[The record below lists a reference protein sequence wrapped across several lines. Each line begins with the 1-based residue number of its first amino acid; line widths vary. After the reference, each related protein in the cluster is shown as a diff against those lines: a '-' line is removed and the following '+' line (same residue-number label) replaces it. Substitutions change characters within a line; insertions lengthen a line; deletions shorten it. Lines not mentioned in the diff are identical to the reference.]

1 MEFDFSWKP
10 VALTRGLTVDLPRP
24 WHSRLQPESPRQSH
38 NSTCSWPFRL
48 VPVQACATGPPDAA
62 RPVPGSGNF
71 SSLYY
76 PWGNEYTGGGNVN
89 QAFRP
94 NTGDTAQ
101 IRTFTMPS
109 SGHCGHFSK
118 RIQRNTPIG
127 LPCLAQIS
135 QSACRHTMSVYFE
148 NLHNKSQITKPNAC
162 TATAAHPLP
171 VQTKVQT
178 HVNESISL
186 QPSLNQP
193 SPNLNSFPYASPISR

>member
-1 MEFDFSWKP
+1 MTCHDP
-10 VALTRGLTVDLPRP
+10 GTAVYNPNLPGNRTTQLAVGPFASCLFRP
-24 WHSRLQPESPRQSH
+24 
-38 NSTCSWPFRL
+38 
-48 VPVQACATGPPDAA
+48 A
-62 RPVPGSGNF
+62 RPDRPTPPGLCLAAAIF

>member
-1 MEFDFSWKP
+1 MTCHDPGTAVYNPK
-10 VALTRGLTVDLPRP
+10 
-24 WHSRLQPESPRQSH
+24 SPRQSH

-94 NTGDTAQ
+94 NTGETAQ

-118 RIQRNTPIG
+118 RIQKNTPIG
-127 LPCLAQIS
+127 LLSLAQPSKMLACLQCLSIS
-135 QSACRHTMSVYFE
+135 NTCPNIS
-148 NLHNKSQITKPNAC
+148 LITRRNAGA
-162 TATAAHPLP
+162 ATAAHPLP
-171 VQTKVQT
+171 VQTRVQT
-178 HVNESISL
+178 NVNESTSL
-186 QPSLNQP
+186 
-193 SPNLNSFPYASPISR
+193 

>member
-1 MEFDFSWKP
+1 MTCLDP
-10 VALTRGLTVDLPRP
+10 GTAVYNPNLPGNRTTQLAVGPFASCLFRP
-24 WHSRLQPESPRQSH
+24 
-38 NSTCSWPFRL
+38 
-48 VPVQACATGPPDAA
+48 A
-62 RPVPGSGNF
+62 RPDRPTPPGLCLAATIF

-127 LPCLAQIS
+127 LLSLAQPSKMLAGLQCLSIS
-135 QSACRHTMSVYFE
+135 NTCPNIS
-148 NLHNKSQITKPNAC
+148 LITRRNAGA
-162 TATAAHPLP
+162 ATAAHPLP

-178 HVNESISL
+178 NVNESTSL
-186 QPSLNQP
+186 
-193 SPNLNSFPYASPISR
+193 